1 MMIRLLIL
9 VISFVCIS
17 RVYAQDTLRNHSAD
31 VSLVAYTYTSPGSW
45 GYYLGHNSNYRQ
57 QFAEKYTI
65 AGSARVLGVISHLT
79 GVYANPG
86 NKVSFNIFEVGT
98 SRFPAG
104 KLAAKEVAYRDL
116 DLSGKAM
123 ATWFDSPVSVSDSFF
138 VALDLFDYA
147 HGGYD
152 GDTIGLLCSPDG
164 SRTSNA
170 ISDKGRNVLQ
180 FHSHSSVAW
189 RDYATQNFTPAH
201 MDMVH
206 FALYPVVE
214 FTGITGLDKAT
225 VSSGSLSLSAP
236 YPNPASGYIVLP
248 LYLRESAV
256 VTVDI
261 TDVQGRPVGQIS
273 AGMRSAGNS
282 ELTIDLS
289 AFARGAYVYIIRTD
303 KGTVAGRFSAQ

>member
-9 VISFVCIS
+9 AIFFVCIS
-17 RVYAQDTLRNHSAD
+17 RVSAQDILRNHSAD
-31 VSLVAYTYTSPGSW
+31 VPLVAYAYTSPGSW

-57 QFAEKYTI
+57 QFAEKYTVS
-65 AGSARVLGVISHLT
+65 GSARVLGVISHLT

-86 NKVSFNIFEVGT
+86 NMVSFNIFEVGT
-98 SRFPAG
+98 NRFPAG

-116 DLSGKAM
+116 DLSGKTM
-123 ATWFDSPVSVSDSFF
+123 TTWFDSPVNVSDSFF

-189 RDYATQNFTPAH
+189 RDYATQNFTPADK
-201 MDMVH
+201 DMVH

-214 FTGITGLDKAT
+214 FTGITSLDKAAVT
-225 VSSGSLSLSAP
+225 SGSLSLGAP

-248 LYLRESAV
+248 LHMKESAA
-256 VTVDI
+256 VTIGI
-261 TDVQGRPVGQIS
+261 TDVQGCLFQQIS
-273 AGMRSAGNS
+273 AGTLSAGDN
-282 ELTIDLS
+282 EIAVDLS
-289 AFARGAYVYIIRTD
+289 AFSRGTYVYIIRTD
-303 KGTVAGRFSAQ
+303 KGTVAGRFSVQ